1 MATTYKASP
10 FATPGL
16 QSYIVKGVEVNEV
29 GKIDATG
36 TSGSVY
42 TMHITGGGATNHVL
56 LWDAVTTTDEEA
68 DIVIPIVASEDLV
81 VYIDK
86 GITFLTAITFAASS
100 VPQGGVAPA
109 DSGNNLNVNLF
120 IN

>member
-1 MATTYKASP
+1 MPAYSVSP
-10 FATPGL
+10 FAIPGL
-16 QSYIVKGVEVNEV
+16 QSYIFKGSAVDQL
-29 GKIDATG
+29 GKINITG
-36 TSGSVY
+36 TTGSVY

-56 LWDAVTTTDEEA
+56 LWDGVEATDEEA

-86 GITFLTAITFAASS
+86 GITFLTAVTLAVSL
-100 VPQGGVAPA
+100 VPEGGTAPN
-109 DSGNNLNVNLF
+109 GTVNVNMF